1 MSEFNLFERIKSSKV
16 YEKLKSVKN
25 IQIIIAMVIAV
36 IALLI
41 YFISGAVGKTKNSED
56 NTENGTLSRNDTV
69 AELEGVLSQI
79 KGAGKLKVLITYDGD
94 GESVPAVSYDSST
107 VTTKDGD
114 KITEKTDTKSE
125 PVMSKDS
132 PVIIKTLEPDI
143 IGVIVVAEGGDDPA
157 VVVKLMN
164 AVKTALGIELDKI
177 RVFDME

>member
-1 MSEFNLFERIKSSKV
+1 MSDFNPFERIKNSKLI
-16 YEKLKSVKN
+16 EKLRSVKN
-25 IQIIIAMVIAV
+25 IQVIIAVVIAV

-41 YFISGAVGKTKNSED
+41 YFITGASGSSKTVVDKDESGTSSRSE
-56 NTENGTLSRNDTV
+56 TV
-69 AELEGVLSQI
+69 SELEAVLSQI
-79 KGAGKLKVLITYDGD
+79 KGAGKLKVLITYDGE
-94 GESVPAVSYDSST
+94 GESVPAISYDSST

-132 PVIIKTLEPDI
+132 PVILKNLEPDI
-143 IGVIVVAEGGDDPA
+143 VGVIIVAEGGDDPT